1 MPFILKYHTFRFFS
15 MRLYI
20 ILCDFKSSFKIFSKI
35 CRIFCILFQYG
46 RQIRPYIDFLFL
58 LNYNSRKRLKRQ
70 YRTDPKRNAHKC
82 RYGAMPSSTRN
93 KTYAICISAGASP
106 CPTAN
111 GVDFGRCGAI
121 CIWRCPHRPIVTQ
134 RRGRCPHRP
143 D

>member
-58 LNYNSRKRLKRQ
+58 LNYNSRKR
-70 YRTDPKRNAHKC
+70 
-82 RYGAMPSSTRN
+82 S
-93 KTYAICISAGASP
+93 
-106 CPTAN
+106 
-111 GVDFGRCGAI
+111 
-121 CIWRCPHRPIVTQ
+121 PHRPETQCKQVPVGVDALHRPETQ
-134 RRGRCPHRP
+134 RKQVPVGGDALIDPKQNLCNVHFGRSKPLPYGEWR
-143 D
+143 